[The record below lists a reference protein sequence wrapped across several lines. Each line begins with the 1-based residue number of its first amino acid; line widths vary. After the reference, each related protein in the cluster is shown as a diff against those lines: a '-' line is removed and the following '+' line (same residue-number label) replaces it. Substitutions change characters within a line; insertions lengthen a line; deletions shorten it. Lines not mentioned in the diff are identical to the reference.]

1 MTAEELTKVA
11 EHVRLMA
18 KELAWCV
25 KHLQGIY
32 NIIRTD
38 EQPEVEDVDP
48 AQLSLFDDSSSTTCI
63 D

>member
-38 EQPEVEDVDP
+38 EQPDVGYVDP
-48 AQLSLFDDSSSTTCI
+48 AQLSLFY
-63 D
+63 